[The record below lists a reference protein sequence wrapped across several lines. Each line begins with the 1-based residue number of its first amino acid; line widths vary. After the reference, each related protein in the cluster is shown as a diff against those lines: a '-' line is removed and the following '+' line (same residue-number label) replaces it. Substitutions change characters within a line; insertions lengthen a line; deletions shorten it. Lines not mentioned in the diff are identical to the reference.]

1 MKSVQ
6 SPHRLAVLL
15 SLLVLPVLQAFADDY
30 ADTVDLF
37 RNALE
42 DRTFVDEA
50 YGYAVF
56 PTVGKGGWFLG
67 GAYGEGRVFARGDYI
82 GDVVMTQLTLGLQLG
97 GQAYSQIVVFQDER
111 ALREFIGGNF
121 EFGAQATAV
130 AVTAGA
136 QAAATTTGSSAGASG
151 GKHDATNVGAYYK
164 GMAVFTIVKGG
175 LMYEVSLGGQKFE
188 YKPRNMPP
196 AQTQT
201 FPLGEAG
208 GSDSRM
214 SPTGS

>member
-1 MKSVQ
+1 
-6 SPHRLAVLL
+6 VLL

-130 AVTAGA
+130 ASCLPPLAPAELPVVV
-136 QAAATTTGSSAGASG
+136 AASMMRPTWAPITRAWQCLRSSRAA
-151 GKHDATNVGAYYK
+151 
-164 GMAVFTIVKGG
+164 
-175 LMYEVSLGGQKFE
+175 
-188 YKPRNMPP
+188 
-196 AQTQT
+196 
-201 FPLGEAG
+201 
-208 GSDSRM
+208 
-214 SPTGS
+214 